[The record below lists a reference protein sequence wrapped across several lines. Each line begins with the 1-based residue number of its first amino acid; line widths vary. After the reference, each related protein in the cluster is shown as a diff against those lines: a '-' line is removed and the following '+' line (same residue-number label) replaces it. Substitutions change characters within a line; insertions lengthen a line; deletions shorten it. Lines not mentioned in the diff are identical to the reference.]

1 MNTRLCPATEQVL
14 GAQDLNT
21 LRWSLTDLN
30 PKCSNRAISTSD
42 AGARETLMN
51 LAINHRVMVNN
62 TDNASFAG
70 VTTPSRSLNTRNI
83 AGRAGTLVQ
92 MPNIQINKK
101 GMALNNRTRNRV
113 GNRDM
118 IEFVVDK

>member
-1 MNTRLCPATEQVL
+1 
-14 GAQDLNT
+14 
-21 LRWSLTDLN
+21 
-30 PKCSNRAISTSD
+30 
-42 AGARETLMN
+42 MN
-51 LAINHRVMVNN
+51 LAINHGVMVNN

-92 MPNIQINKK
+92 MPNIQINMK

-118 IEFVVDK
+118 IEFVVDKKSGRKFKYMPNDQDLSSVMYQTVSDFTRTQKTSPKNNIT